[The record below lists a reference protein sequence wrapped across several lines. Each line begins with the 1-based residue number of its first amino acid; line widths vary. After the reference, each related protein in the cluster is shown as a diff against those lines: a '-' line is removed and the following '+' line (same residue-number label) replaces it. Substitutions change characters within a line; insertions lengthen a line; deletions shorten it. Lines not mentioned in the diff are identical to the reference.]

1 MLLLSRDDE
10 LINSLNILL
19 PDEILSSI
27 PNHFDEVDSED
38 ILVAS
43 RFGMYKDLEDK
54 LDAEGL
60 ME

>member
-1 MLLLSRDDE
+1 MSLF
-10 LINSLNILL
+10 NSPNLLL

-27 PNHFDEVDSED
+27 PNHLDEDDSED
-38 ILVAS
+38 IALVSS
-43 RFGMYKDLEDK
+43 RHGMYKDLEDK